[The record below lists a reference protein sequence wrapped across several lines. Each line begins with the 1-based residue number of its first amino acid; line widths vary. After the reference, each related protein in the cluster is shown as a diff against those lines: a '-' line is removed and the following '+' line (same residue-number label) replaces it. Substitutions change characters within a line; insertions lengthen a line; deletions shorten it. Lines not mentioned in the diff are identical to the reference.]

1 MLFKDSFG
9 LFLKNLTKVISYTLS
24 LIIAFTLFNAPSLA
38 AKTSMTGDYT
48 KDTISV
54 VKTLQIAVDEPKDS
68 SNKEEI
74 RDEALTL
81 ITDYISRYRN
91 RGMVNKTQSF
101 TTMQTAL
108 NAMAGHYKNFASRPL
123 PDKLKERL
131 TKEFS
136 LAEKMVLRESW
147 YKSFTFIKL
156 NKIFEYII
164 YSHINNVF

>member
-1 MLFKDSFG
+1 MFKKLTSELKFKNFTKIISFS
-9 LFLKNLTKVISYTLS
+9 LSFIVVI
-24 LIIAFTLFNAPSLA
+24 TLFTPPVIAV
-38 AKTSMTGDYT
+38 KTAMTGDYT

-54 VKTLQIAVDEPKDS
+54 VKTLQTAVETPKDS
-68 SNKEEI
+68 PIKDEVRS
-74 RDEALTL
+74 EALTL

-136 LAEKMVLRESW
+136 LAEKMVLRES
-147 YKSFTFIKL
+147 
-156 NKIFEYII
+156 
-164 YSHINNVF
+164 

>member
-1 MLFKDSFG
+1 MFFKNKSKLFFRNLFKFLSFA
-9 LFLKNLTKVISYTLS
+9 FS
-24 LIIAFTLFNAPSLA
+24 LIIVFTFLNEPSYA
-38 AKTSMTGDYT
+38 VKTSMTGDYA

-54 VKTLQIAVDEPKDS
+54 AKTLQTAVDTPKDS
-68 SNKEEI
+68 PNKELV
-74 RDEALTL
+74 RDEALKL

-108 NAMAGHYKNFASRPL
+108 NAMAGHYKNFANRPL

-136 LAEKMVLRESW
+136 LAEKMVLRES
-147 YKSFTFIKL
+147 
-156 NKIFEYII
+156 
-164 YSHINNVF
+164 

>member
-136 LAEKMVLRESW
+136 LAEKMVLRES
-147 YKSFTFIKL
+147 
-156 NKIFEYII
+156 
-164 YSHINNVF
+164 

>member
-1 MLFKDSFG
+1 MLIKKSPKLFFKNFVKFISFA
-9 LFLKNLTKVISYTLS
+9 LS
-24 LIIAFTLFNAPSLA
+24 LIIVFTLTSAPSYA
-38 AKTSMTGDYT
+38 VKSAMTGDYT

-54 VKTLQIAVDEPKDS
+54 VKVLKMAVDTPKDA
-68 SNKEEI
+68 SNKEQV

-136 LAEKMVLRESW
+136 LAEKMVLRES
-147 YKSFTFIKL
+147 
-156 NKIFEYII
+156 
-164 YSHINNVF
+164 

>member
-1 MLFKDSFG
+1 MVSKKMPELFSKFFAKAISFIICISIFLGVLDSP
-9 LFLKNLTKVISYTLS
+9 SY
-24 LIIAFTLFNAPSLA
+24 A
-38 AKTSMTGDYT
+38 AKTSMTGDYA

-54 VKTLQIAVDEPKDS
+54 VKTLQTAVDTPKDS
-68 SNKEEI
+68 PDKEDVRIESL
-74 RDEALTL
+74 AL

-136 LAEKMVLRESW
+136 LAEKMVLRES
-147 YKSFTFIKL
+147 
-156 NKIFEYII
+156 
-164 YSHINNVF
+164 

>member
-1 MLFKDSFG
+1 MLLKKTFELFFKD
-9 LFLKNLTKVISYTLS
+9 LTKAISFALS
-24 LIIAFTLFNAPSLA
+24 LIVVFTLFNAPSYA
-38 AKTSMTGDYT
+38 ATTSMTGNYT
-48 KDTISV
+48 EDTLSV
-54 VKTLQIAVDEPKDS
+54 VKTLQIAVDTPKDS
-68 SNKEEI
+68 PNKDEVK
-74 RDEALTL
+74 DEALIL

-108 NAMAGHYKNFASRPL
+108 NAMAGHYKFFASRPL

-147 YKSFTFIKL
+147 YKSFTFL
-156 NKIFEYII
+156 
-164 YSHINNVF
+164 

>member
-1 MLFKDSFG
+1 MLLKLTSELIFK
-9 LFLKNLTKVISYTLS
+9 KIIKVISFSLS
-24 LIIAFTLFNAPSLA
+24 LIVVFTLVNSPSLA
-38 AKTSMTGDYT
+38 AKNSMTGDYT
-48 KDTISV
+48 QDTISV
-54 VKTLQIAVDEPKDS
+54 VKTLQIAVDTPKDS
-68 SNKEEI
+68 PNKDEV
-74 RDEALTL
+74 RSEALTL

-136 LAEKMVLRESW
+136 LAEKMVLRES
-147 YKSFTFIKL
+147 
-156 NKIFEYII
+156 
-164 YSHINNVF
+164 

>member
-1 MLFKDSFG
+1 MFVEELSKFFAK
-9 LFLKNLTKVISYTLS
+9 TLS
-24 LIIAFTLFNAPSLA
+24 FLLSLTIIFTLFNSPTYA
-38 AKTSMTGDYT
+38 AKTSMTGDYA

-54 VKTLQIAVDEPKDS
+54 VKTLQEAVDTPKDFAD
-68 SNKEEI
+68 KEKVRQES
-74 RDEALTL
+74 LTL

-108 NAMAGHYKNFASRPL
+108 NAMAGHYKNFANRPL

-136 LAEKMVLRESW
+136 IAEKMVLRES
-147 YKSFTFIKL
+147 
-156 NKIFEYII
+156 
-164 YSHINNVF
+164 